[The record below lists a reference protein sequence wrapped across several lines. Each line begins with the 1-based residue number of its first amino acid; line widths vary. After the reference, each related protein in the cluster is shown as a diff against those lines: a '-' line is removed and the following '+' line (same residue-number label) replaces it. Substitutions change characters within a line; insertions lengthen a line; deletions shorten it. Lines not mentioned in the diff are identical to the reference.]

1 MLFKL
6 LKLFGLDVPAKVAAA
21 KSAIE
26 QRAEEVAQYA
36 GQTVQTAAVI
46 AALSALAGVLG
57 AMAVGVGL
65 YALYRVDAGTYGVYA
80 GLGVVGGVLVAAAL
94 ILFFIARAKGRSLS
108 SRRIFKPL
116 NPVPRTASSPAPVVA
131 AVGPASVLSHAPV
144 EAPPEPAS
152 DLLEPLAFL
161 LAKYIKYPALGH
173 PVLDQVVGNLR
184 VTARGTADE
193 AVERAANLVRHGD
206 RQQLLVLLGGAAFVG
221 WLLARQNPD
230 IRLRVPAESL

>member
-6 LKLFGLDVPAKVAAA
+6 LKLFGLDVRAKVAEAR
-21 KSAIE
+21 SVIE

-65 YALYRVDAGTYGVYA
+65 YALYRVDADTYGVYT

-94 ILFFIARAKGRSLS
+94 ILFLIARAKGQSLS
-108 SRRIFKPL
+108 SRRIFRPL
-116 NPVPRTASSPAPVVA
+116 RPIPVAASSPAPVVA
-131 AVGPASVLSHAPV
+131 TADPASVSYHAPGEV
-144 EAPPEPAS
+144 HPETARV
-152 DLLEPLAFL
+152 LLEPLAFL
-161 LAKYIKYPALGH
+161 LPKYIKYPALGD
-173 PVLDQVVGNLR
+173 PVLDELVENLGA
-184 VTARGTADE
+184 TARETADE
-193 AVERAANLVRHGD
+193 AVERVANLVRHGD

-230 IRLRVPAESL
+230 MKLRVPADLR